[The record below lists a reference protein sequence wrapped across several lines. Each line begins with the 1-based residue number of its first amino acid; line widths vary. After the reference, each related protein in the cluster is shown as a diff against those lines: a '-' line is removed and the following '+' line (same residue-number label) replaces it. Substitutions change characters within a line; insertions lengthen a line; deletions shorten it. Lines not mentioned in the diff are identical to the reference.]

1 MDAADLRRT
10 GHEPVLLPE
19 GTKKGNPPLA
29 IRAKESDESQ
39 HLEGAFGAASPRIA
53 IIDYG

>member
-53 IIDYG
+53 IIDYD